1 MPAPVRVLLLAALL
15 LVPLPRP
22 AAGETEDL
30 QFFRRLVAS
39 GLAEPAAVQMEA
51 WLAAQPTHP
60 ERAEVAHL
68 LGETS
73 LALGRP
79 AGALAAF
86 AAFAELAPGDARA
99 APALLSA
106 ASAGTE
112 AGLLAESEPL
122 LRRLLLDYPDFAARG
137 EALLLGARNA
147 AGRGEDALALALL
160 DQLLAAGEAGELAG
174 RALYE
179 RAQLRARRDPAAA
192 REDLSALRRR
202 QPQHPLAGFAA
213 LALAGQSR
221 AAGDEAGAL
230 VELAWVLA
238 HFPEAELAARAL
250 SLRADLH
257 EGAGRPAA
265 AAADLAAL
273 RRRDPARPA
282 DFPREIALLLAA
294 GQGAEALA
302 VARAEQG
309 ACGPSPEGLL
319 LVAAAATAAGDEGAA
334 LAALSRAAALD
345 PRGSHGLSALERRF
359 ALLAG
364 RTSAAPDSAAAALE
378 SAARELLLRLGEP
391 AARARLLV
399 ALGDGQARLGQGEA
413 ARRAWEQAALEA
425 GGEESAAE
433 ALARLARGAERAGD
447 GPRALALY
455 ARLLAEQSGSTLTGE
470 AARRQELLE
479 RYYPAD
485 REGALARLL
494 AAMREQEAASRA
506 GESAVRAE
514 AQRVGQLLLE
524 DFKDFPTA
532 AEHFSRLA
540 RQEEPGEARAE
551 ALLAAGRAARCEAE
565 RLALAQPQGA
575 GPAAWRERARR
586 ELEASLAE
594 TEPGAAASA
603 RGELALLE
611 LGALPAEADRL
622 PALDALLAASPE
634 GPALAPYY
642 YERAELRRTRPEQ
655 GGAQLALADAERA
668 LALAPADSPWPAR
681 AGLCA
686 GRLALAA
693 GDAAAARQRFAT
705 VLAAA
710 PRGPEAGEAHFELGR
725 LESVARHPRRAQRH
739 FASFLELA
747 LASGRRRLGLLWLGD
762 CQFRLGD
769 WAEASASYRRL
780 LAGPPSGEGALTDA
794 ARYRLALCAE
804 REGDRAAAI
813 ALLEQVLAGG
823 DARLRRE
830 AAWRLGAA
838 AAADGRDEEAIA
850 LLAGLA
856 GPGARAVEGG
866 LLRGRLLL
874 AGRQG
879 EAAVAHYA
887 ALLTAVELGDARP
900 QAEAESV
907 QALLLAGRP
916 QAAASAWAELSA
928 RQELEPAAAA
938 AVWLAFGRERLAA
951 GDVAGAERHFARCLE
966 THPDTPAA
974 GEARGEGALLALRRG
989 ELATAQAHLAELQ
1002 LCCPASATTLR
1013 LTEQVAVRLAGQGD
1027 WTAAAAQFSQCLALS
1042 AEPGPEL
1049 LQDAAQ
1055 ALERAGRR
1063 EEALTCV
1070 ERFLVSWPG
1079 DPRAPEARLK
1089 RGRLLQELGDAEGAI
1104 LAYREAELFLLGDA
1118 ESRARLGFWVGD
1130 CLEALGEREA
1140 AVGAF
1145 LRVGTRYGAQG
1156 LWGVTAILRAAALYE
1171 EAGALAEARR
1181 LYSQV
1186 QSAARATPEIA
1197 ESAAAGLAR
1206 LDQREDE
1213 P

>member
-1 MPAPVRVLLLAALL
+1 MPAPLRALLLAALL
-15 LVPLPRP
+15 LGPLPRP

-30 QFFRRLVAS
+30 HFFRRLVAT
-39 GLAEPAAVQMEA
+39 GLAEPAAAQMEA
-51 WLAAQPTHP
+51 WLAAQPAHP

-68 LGETS
+68 LGETC

-137 EALLLGARNA
+137 EALLLCARNA
-147 AGRGEDALALALL
+147 AGRGEAALALTLL

-179 RAQLRARRDPAAA
+179 RAQLRADRDPAAA
-192 REDLSALRRR
+192 RADLIALRRR
-202 QPQHPLAGFAA
+202 QPRHPLAGFAA
-213 LALAGQSR
+213 LALAGQSHV
-221 AAGDEAGAL
+221 AGDEAGAL
-230 VELAWVLA
+230 AELAWVLA
-238 HFPEAELAARAL
+238 QFPEAELAARAL
-250 SLRADLH
+250 SLRAELH
-257 EGAGRPAA
+257 EAAGRPAA

-273 RRRDPARPA
+273 RRRDAARPA
-282 DFPREIALLLAA
+282 LFAREIALLLAA
-294 GQGAEALA
+294 GQGTEALA
-302 VARAEQG
+302 VARLEQE
-309 ACGPSPEGLL
+309 ARGPSPEGLL
-319 LVAAAATAAGDEGAA
+319 RVAAAATAAGDEATA

-345 PRGSHGLSALERRF
+345 PTGSLGQSALERRF
-359 ALLAG
+359 ALFAG
-364 RTSAAPDSAAAALE
+364 RMGAAADSTAAALE

-391 AARARLLV
+391 TARARLLV
-399 ALGDGQARLGQGEA
+399 SLGDAEARLGQGEA

-425 GGEESAAE
+425 GDEDPAAA

-447 GPRALALY
+447 GPRALALHG
-455 ARLLAEQSGSTLTGE
+455 RLLAEHGGSAFTGE

-494 AAMREQEAASRA
+494 AAMRAQDEAAGEAGRA
-506 GESAVRAE
+506 QAW
-514 AQRVGQLLLE
+514 RVGALLLE

-532 AEHFSRLA
+532 ARHFGELA
-540 RQEEPGEARAE
+540 TREPAAVQRAE
-551 ALLAAGRAARCEAE
+551 CLLAAGRAARLEAE
-565 RLALAQPQGA
+565 RLALVAPQGTAA
-575 GPAAWRERARR
+575 GPWREQARR
-586 ELEASLAE
+586 DLEACLAM
-594 TEPGAAASA
+594 AAADPTTLQAA
-603 RGELALLE
+603 RTELALIA
-611 LGALPAEADRL
+611 LGETPAGADRL
-622 PALDALLAASPE
+622 PALDALLAGSPP
-634 GPALAPYY
+634 GPDLAPYY
-642 YERAELRRTRPEQ
+642 YERAELRRVRPEQ
-655 GGAQLALADAERA
+655 AEAGLAIADAERA
-668 LALAPADSPWPAR
+668 LALAPADSPWAAR

-693 GDAAAARQRFAT
+693 GDSAQARQRLAT
-705 VLAAA
+705 LLAAA
-710 PRGPEAGEAHFELGR
+710 PRSPEAGEAHFELGR

-739 FASFLELA
+739 FEAFLELA
-747 LASGRRRLGLLWLGD
+747 PASGRRLLGLLWRGD
-762 CQFRLGD
+762 CQFRQGD
-769 WAEASASYRRL
+769 WAQAAASYRRL
-780 LAGPPSGEGALTDA
+780 LAGLPGGEGALADA
-794 ARYRLALCAE
+794 GRYRLALCAE
-804 REGDRAAAI
+804 RQGERAASI

-838 AAADGRDEEAIA
+838 AGADGREEEAIA

-874 AGRQG
+874 AERQG

-887 ALLTAVELGDARP
+887 ALLAAVELGDARR

-907 QALLLAGRP
+907 QALLLAGRG
-916 QAAASAWAELSA
+916 QAAAGAWAALSDG
-928 RQELEPAAAA
+928 QGLEPATAA
-938 AVWLAFGRERLAA
+938 AVWLAFGRERLVA
-951 GDVAGAERHFARCLE
+951 GDVAGAERHFARCRE
-966 THPDTPAA
+966 SYPGTPAA
-974 GEARGEGALLALRRG
+974 GEAQGEGALLALRRG
-989 ELATAQAHLAELQ
+989 ELGTAQSALAELQ
-1002 LCCPASATTLR
+1002 LCCAASATTLR
-1013 LTEQVAVRLAGQGD
+1013 LAEQVAVRLAGQGD

-1055 ALERAGRR
+1055 ALERAGRV
-1063 EEALTCV
+1063 EEALACV
-1070 ERFLVSWPG
+1070 ERFLAGWPG

-1130 CLEALGEREA
+1130 CLETLGEREA

-1156 LWGVTAILRAAALYE
+1156 LWGVTALLRAAALHE
-1171 EAGALAEARR
+1171 QAGALAEARR
-1181 LYSQV
+1181 LYGQV
-1186 QSAARATPEIA
+1186 QSAKRATPEIA
-1197 ESAAAGLAR
+1197 QSAAAGLAR
-1206 LDQREDE
+1206 LDRREEE